1 MENMLQE
8 QIDGCVLVKE
18 AEGMDKN
25 QNGREG
31 GIMIEESERKKEYLQ
46 EYHGHV
52 RRINRI
58 EEEIKELR
66 NMKTTISINYDGMP
80 RSSKKSDLSE
90 YASRLDELERKLLE
104 EKYLRI
110 SAYKAIA
117 DQINMLKSE
126 SEKDVLFYRYIR
138 ALNWWEIAEKMNYSE
153 RWVQKI
159 HGKALAHLELPKEFI
174 EIRSN
179 L

>member
-8 QIDGCVLVKE
+8 QIDDCVYEE

-90 YASRLDELERKLLE
+90 YASKLDELERKLLE
-104 EKYLRI
+104 EIGDLMTLFRKI
-110 SAYKAIA
+110 K
-117 DQINMLKSE
+117 QIFLM
-126 SEKDVLFYRYIR
+126 I
-138 ALNWWEIAEKMNYSE
+138 
-153 RWVQKI
+153 
-159 HGKALAHLELPKEFI
+159 
-174 EIRSN
+174 
-179 L
+179 